1 MPLPTSS
8 LSQVCRSIA
17 NFVSNGLNDSDN
29 FIIRVMI
36 GNPADAVPGG
46 TGGEHH
52 LNLFFYLVEPAG
64 FFPDTGPGDTWWL
77 RLQCLVTG
85 FGIAE
90 DNVSAGENDLR
101 LLGEVMRLFHETP
114 VVDVDV
120 EDETFRLQVIFQALN
135 PDDLNHIWSTQG
147 DVSYRP
153 SAAYEMSLAPVIP
166 AQRTTGSPLVGA
178 AGSQIRADIS
188 ARRAPFEGEAL
199 APPVPLTVVDVSLED
214 WAPAIAL
221 IHQGQCAW
229 SLAFDRDGDAL
240 KDFTPAVWV
249 AGKVEEPAVM
259 VTLAWEKWTST
270 QGWKREDVTDVAVT
284 DPAIDPARAGE
295 AVTTAID
302 LPFGENE
309 TGQAVLYAER
319 TYLRASDDRPVT
331 VRSNPVLVTVYA
343 EEDAV

>member
-17 NFVSNGLNDSDN
+17 NFVSTGLNASAN
-29 FIIRVMI
+29 SIRVMI
-36 GNPADAVPGG
+36 GNPADAVPGAS
-46 TGGEHH
+46 GGEHH

-64 FFPDTGPGDTWWL
+64 FFPGTNPADTWWM

-90 DNVSAGENDLR
+90 DNISAGENDLR

-114 VVDVDV
+114 VLDALQV

-153 SAAYEMSLAPVIP
+153 SVAYEMSLAPVIP
-166 AQRTTGSPLVGA
+166 AERKPGSPLVGA
-178 AGSQIRADIS
+178 VGTQIRADLA
-188 ARRAPFEGEAL
+188 ARRAPFGGEAW
-199 APPVPLTVVDVSLED
+199 APPVNLTVVDASRED

-221 IHQGQCAW
+221 IHLGQCAL
-229 SLAFDRDGDAL
+229 SLAFASDSAVL
-240 KDFTPAVWV
+240 QNFTPAVWV
-249 AGKVEEPAVM
+249 AGGVGEA
-259 VTLAWEKWTST
+259 VTLAWEKWTRT
-270 QGWKREDVTDVAVT
+270 QGWQRQADTQTATAT
-284 DPAIDPARAGE
+284 DPAIDPAKAGE
-295 AVTTAID
+295 AVSTSID
-302 LPFGENE
+302 LPFEENE

-319 TYLRASDDRPVT
+319 TYLRASDGQSVT
-331 VRSNPVLVTVYA
+331 VRSNPLLVTVFDEA
-343 EEDAV
+343 A